1 MDDDYLYDAYAGH
14 KTDYIS
20 KAAFA
25 SQFLTCKPGSCKPSQ
40 ELRKLTNKSEAS
52 TYPLLL
58 YANSARR
65 IRRAFNYDE
74 RDVAAALHNLV
85 DPAKPTVLVLLPQM
99 AWGSTSKEFWTTVCR
114 L

>member
-1 MDDDYLYDAYAGH
+1 MSARANSDAR
-14 KTDYIS
+14 
-20 KAAFA
+20 
-25 SQFLTCKPGSCKPSQ
+25 PGTPHD
-40 ELRKLTNKSEAS
+40 RF
-52 TYPLLL
+52 PLLL